1 MMLLSPTHLSVPR
14 TQLRHEDVAP
24 DACHSGTFL
33 LCVFST
39 SETDQGF
46 FRTKVKPPAHR
57 AFGLPPIPDCAG
69 TGDLGLP
76 VFAPSS
82 A

>member
-1 MMLLSPTHLSVPR
+1 MMLLCSTDLSVPR

-39 SETDQGF
+39 AETHLGF
-46 FRTKVKPPAHR
+46 F
-57 AFGLPPIPDCAG
+57 
-69 TGDLGLP
+69 P
-76 VFAPSS
+76 VRLQRK
-82 A
+82 